1 MDGST
6 RYENARKSRRGS
18 GDFKGIKK
26 VCASMED
33 LKKQFVSFLE
43 DQVVEIKRWPEELG
57 YSGLPELSFTK
68 SLLNYGGYNPA
79 NSYDSKNH
87 KRQVLVYKGKLCV
100 SGML

>member
-6 RYENARKSRRGS
+6 RYENGRKSRRGS

-57 YSGLPELSFTK
+57 YSGPPGIIVHKKLAELW
-68 SLLNYGGYNPA
+68 
-79 NSYDSKNH
+79 
-87 KRQVLVYKGKLCV
+87 RVYSGK
-100 SGML
+100 